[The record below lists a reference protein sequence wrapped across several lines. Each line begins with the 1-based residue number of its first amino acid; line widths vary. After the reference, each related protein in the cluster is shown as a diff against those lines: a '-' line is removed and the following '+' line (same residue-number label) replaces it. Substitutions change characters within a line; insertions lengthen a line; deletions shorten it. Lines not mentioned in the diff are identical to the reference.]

1 VTTTTNGVSSSVTNT
16 GRYSTYDNTANL
28 SVHSGSN
35 GYKRMDRIFDNHRTY
50 LTTNS
55 LENFDIMVIQGT
67 ETQALVAGSN
77 GAKVTIIQSK

>member
-1 VTTTTNGVSSSVTNT
+1 
-16 GRYSTYDNTANL
+16 
-28 SVHSGSN
+28 
-35 GYKRMDRIFDNHRTY
+35 MDRIFDNHRTY

-67 ETQALVAGSN
+67 ETQAFDAGSN

>member
-28 SVHSGSN
+28 SVYSGSN

-67 ETQALVAGSN
+67 ETQAFDAGSN